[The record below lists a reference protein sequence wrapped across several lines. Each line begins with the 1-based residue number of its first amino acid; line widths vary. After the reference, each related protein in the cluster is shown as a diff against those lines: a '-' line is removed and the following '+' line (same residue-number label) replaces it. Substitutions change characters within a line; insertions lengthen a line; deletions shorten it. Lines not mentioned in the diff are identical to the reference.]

1 MKKVFLYDSLG
12 SSFFICE
19 FDGLDADGNPRL
31 TIMTPGYP
39 VESFLDYLE
48 TNGEDVLDYFLLCE
62 EDKPADSK
70 LVVEM
75 LGQVFLN
82 SIRTY
87 ERLSARLEEM
97 RKWGIDYDRN
107 LQKLTVRI
115 LEYDEEETN
124 SVKYRL
130 IMYIGEQSRYIG
142 EGDDMYDNLKDI
154 CSKLSGFFYFIES
167 ETHIPLK
174 KYLEVSE
181 SLKMKMERIASNV
194 FDRIKVW

>member
-1 MKKVFLYDSLG
+1 MKKVFLYDSKG
-12 SSFFICE
+12 SVFFICE
-19 FDGLDADGNPRL
+19 FDGLDANGKPRL
-31 TIMTPGYP
+31 TIMTPGCS
-39 VESFLDYLE
+39 VENFYDDLE
-48 TNGEDVLDYFLLCE
+48 KNGEYDFDYYLLCE
-62 EDKPADSK
+62 EGKQADSK
-70 LVVEM
+70 LIVEM

-82 SIRTY
+82 SIRPY
-87 ERLSARLEEM
+87 DRLSARLEEM
-97 RKWGIDYDRN
+97 RKWGIDYDHD

-115 LEYDEEETN
+115 LEYDDEETN

-130 IMYIGEQSRYIG
+130 VMYIGEQYRYIG

>member
-1 MKKVFLYDSLG
+1 MKKVFLYNLLG
-12 SSFFICE
+12 SAFFICE
-19 FDGLDADGNPRL
+19 FDGLDANGKPRL
-31 TIMTPGYP
+31 TIMTPGCS
-39 VESFLDYLE
+39 VENFYDDLE
-48 TNGEDVLDYFLLCE
+48 KNGEYDFNYYLLCE
-62 EDKPADSK
+62 EGKQADSK
-70 LVVEM
+70 LIVEM

-82 SIRTY
+82 SIRPY
-87 ERLSARLEEM
+87 DRLSARLEEM
-97 RKWGIDYDRN
+97 RKWGIDYDHD

-115 LEYDEEETN
+115 LEYDDEETN

-130 IMYIGEQSRYIG
+130 IMYIGEQYRYIG